1 MGWKTKPSNSMLSYQ
16 SFFRLSAFLSIIFI
30 YSCVPKKKAD
40 HKVKP
45 KLVVGIVVDQMRP
58 DYISRFSEHFTD
70 GGFKRLIK
78 EGFYN
83 RNTHYN
89 YIPTYTGPGHASIYT
104 GTTPATHGI
113 IANDWYDRGL
123 GRYVYCAE
131 DTSVN
136 SVGTDSDD
144 GKMSPH
150 RLLSTTITDELMLAT
165 NFKSKVVG
173 ISIKDRGSILPA
185 GHTPTASYWFDGKS
199 GNFITSTYYTN
210 ELPNWVKDFNNRKL
224 AEEYLKGSWELSM
237 PMEKYTASTADNMPY
252 EHVID
257 TVKGAVFPYELSKL
271 WNPERGYS
279 LIKSTPYGNTILTE
293 LAKST
298 ISSEEMGKDEITDFL
313 AMSYSSSD
321 YIGHAFG
328 PRSIELEDMYIK
340 LDQEIEGLLNFLDK
354 NVGKGAYTVFLTADH
369 AAAEV
374 PQYLMDKD
382 IPAGYFDNRAL
393 RSKVEEVLTKRF
405 GKGEW
410 IESFSNGQ
418 FFINHQ
424 TVLDRKVAL
433 EEVIEATIQEV
444 LQFKGVAEAYSALEI
459 RENEFTQGMK
469 MRLQNGYNFQRSG
482 DILLTLEP
490 GWFGKGGSATTHGS
504 GYTYDTHV
512 PLLWYGAGISSG
524 ESFERQNITDIAP
537 TLSFMLDVKLPN
549 GAIGEPI
556 KEVLGV
562 HDN

>member
-1 MGWKTKPSNSMLSYQ
+1 MFRYQ
-16 SFFRLSAFLSIIFI
+16 SFIKLSFLLSTLLVV
-30 YSCVPKKKAD
+30 SCVPKKEVENQ
-40 HKVKP
+40 VKP

-58 DYISRFSEHFTD
+58 DYISRFAEHFTE
-70 GGFKRLIK
+70 GGFNRLVK
-78 EGFYN
+78 QGFYN

-113 IANDWYDRGL
+113 IANDWYDRSL
-123 GRYVYCAE
+123 GKYVYCAE

-136 SVGTDSDD
+136 SVGTESNN
-144 GKMSPH
+144 GEMSPH
-150 RLLSTTITDELMLAT
+150 RMLSTTITDELMLAT

-185 GHTPTASYWFDGKS
+185 GHTPTGSYWFDGES

-210 ELPNWVKDFNNRKL
+210 QLPNWVKDFNNRKL
-224 AEEYLKGSWELSM
+224 AEQYLKGSWELSM
-237 PMEKYTASTADNMPY
+237 PIEDYTASTQDNMAY
-252 EHVID
+252 EYKLD
-257 TVKGAVFPYELSKL
+257 TVKGAVFPYALNKL

-279 LIKSTPYGNTILTE
+279 LIKSTPYGNKILTE
-293 LAKST
+293 LAKSAIT
-298 ISSEEMGKDEITDFL
+298 SEKMGMDDITDFL

-340 LDQEIEGLLNFLDK
+340 LDQEIESLLNFLDER
-354 NVGKGAYTVFLTADH
+354 VGAGKYTVFLTADH

-374 PQYLMDKD
+374 PQYLIDNKM
-382 IPAGYFDNRAL
+382 PAGYFDKRAL
-393 RSKVEEVLTKRF
+393 RNELEESLDNRF
-405 GKGEW
+405 GKANW
-410 IESFSNGQ
+410 IESFSNEQ
-418 FFINHQ
+418 FFINHK
-424 TVLDRKVAL
+424 TVAAKKVDL
-433 EEVIEATIQEV
+433 EEVIEATIQQA
-444 LQFKGVAEAYSALEI
+444 LQFKGVAEAYSALDM
-459 RENEFTQGMK
+459 RENEFTKGMK

-482 DILLTLEP
+482 DVLLTLEP

-504 GYTYDTHV
+504 GYAYDTHV
-512 PLLWYGAGISSG
+512 PLLWFGAGIAQG

-549 GAIGEPI
+549 GASGEPI
-556 KEVLGV
+556 AEILK
-562 HDN
+562 